1 MLQNINNKFPQECTN
16 IDEVRAEID
25 NIDKVIIRLLS
36 QRFEYVRE
44 VVKYKEGTAK
54 GIEAPVRRAAVIE
67 TRREWAQQ
75 AGLNPDVIGD
85 IYNKLIEY
93 FIEEEKKQL
102 TVNS

>member
-44 VVKYKEGTAK
+44 VVKYKEGTTK

-102 TVNS
+102 IVNS